1 MSEDLGLETEVADG
15 LAVEA
20 GLLTGSG
27 RGEFDVVDAEVVQGL
42 GDANLGLGVEEGV
55 GELLALAEGG
65 LDDLK
70 LATERDLRVS
80 KSFPAIMLGSSLG
93 LLRDVA

>member
-1 MSEDLGLETEVADG
+1 MSEDLGLESEVADG

-27 RGEFDVVDAEVVQGL
+27 GSEFDVVDAEVVQSL

-55 GELLALAEGG
+55 GELLALAESG
-65 LDDLK
+65 LNDLK
-70 LATERDLRVS
+70 L
-80 KSFPAIMLGSSLG
+80 G
-93 LLRDVA
+93 DV